1 MTATVSIS
9 SRGCLRQK
17 CKTIVRFDTDASR
30 YRFRYQSHVLIFAP
44 PAPHLALGYASFILH
59 HLVRWQLRPMLP
71 SGSQL
76 NAPAVH
82 STHFLCSI
90 LFQSFRPILAL
101 SMESNCQSSFQ
112 HGPRDLQSHYFG
124 CLKTSEREAFL
135 KRLPE
140 RNRVRIRD
148 EEHRI
153 ARLRSI
159 FKTREDI
166 EEGVLF
172 RRHTLSLRRW
182 RATQVKANPQSYQS
196 SAATATKN
204 STDGS
209 DDGEG
214 QSGSRRGS
222 HRIPHLRTYIDEGDD
237 DVDIFANMI
246 FFKDVSAFLKT
257 CPT

>member
-1 MTATVSIS
+1 
-9 SRGCLRQK
+9 
-17 CKTIVRFDTDASR
+17 
-30 YRFRYQSHVLIFAP
+30 
-44 PAPHLALGYASFILH
+44 
-59 HLVRWQLRPMLP
+59 MLP

-82 STHFLCSI
+82 PTHFLCSI
-90 LFQSFRPILAL
+90 VFQSFRPILAL
-101 SMESNCQSSFQ
+101 PMESNCQSSFQ

-124 CLKTSEREAFL
+124 CLKNSEREAFL

-182 RATQVKANPQSYQS
+182 RATQVKANPQSYPS
-196 SAATATKN
+196 STATATKN

-222 HRIPHLRTYIDEGDD
+222 HRIPHLRTYIDEADD

-246 FFKDVSAFLKT
+246 FFKDVSPFIKT
-257 CPT
+257 CPYLNNFDRNWKARSLPMPESICIISLCSLGVCCQELLPILAQFALNKSH